1 VKDAN
6 IKPSLRIS
14 HIVYGRIASGNRV
27 TYLIDPSGTDEKR
40 AIPETVVLSRWR
52 KRKFPGY
59 VFSGSRLS
67 STFWRGITAAFGTDA
82 RSISKLSQEEIQQV
96 LDNKRNILKGNGFLT
111 LPNAETLHAI
121 ILISSPNRLQ
131 KMIDRHISEAHKGK
145 SGVPDLFLFARSVVD
160 KKITMGRF
168 VEVKKPEE
176 PLSKVQIEELYFM
189 NSLGFNARVLRL
201 IERVQPTKKSKA

>member
-52 KRKFPGY
+52 KRKFSGY

-67 STFWRGITAAFGTDA
+67 STFWRAIAAAFGTDA

-96 LDNKRNILKGNGFLT
+96 LDKKRNILKDNGFLT

-121 ILISSPNRLQ
+121 ILISSPDRLQ

-176 PLSKVQIEELYFM
+176 PLSKVQIEELHFM

-201 IERVQPTKKSKA
+201 IERVPPTKKSKA

>member
-1 VKDAN
+1 MKDAN

-14 HIVYGRIASGNRV
+14 HIVYGRIAVGNKV
-27 TYLIDPSGTDEKR
+27 KYLIDPSGIEDKR

-67 STFWRGITAAFGTDA
+67 STFWRAIAVAFGTDA
-82 RSISKLSQEEIQQV
+82 ISISKLSQEEIQEV
-96 LDNKRNILKGNGFLT
+96 IENKRNILKGNAFLT

-176 PLSKVQIEELYFM
+176 PLSKVQIEELHFM

>member
-1 VKDAN
+1 VKDIN

-67 STFWRGITAAFGTDA
+67 STFWRGITAAFGTDS

-160 KKITMGRF
+160 KKIAMGRF

-176 PLSKVQIEELYFM
+176 PLSKVQIDELHFM

>member
-1 VKDAN
+1 MKDTN

-14 HIVYGRIASGNRV
+14 HIVYGRISVGNKV
-27 TYLIDPSGTDEKR
+27 KYLIDPRGIDEER

-59 VFSGSRLS
+59 IFSGSRLS
-67 STFWRGITAAFGTDA
+67 STFWRAIAAAFGTDA
-82 RSISKLSQEEIQQV
+82 RLISKLSQEEIQQV
-96 LDNKRNILKGNGFLT
+96 IESKRNILKSNGFLI
-111 LPNAETLHAI
+111 LPSAETISAI
-121 ILISSPNRLQ
+121 ILISSPMRLQ

-160 KKITMGRF
+160 RKITMGRF

-176 PLSKVQIEELYFM
+176 PLSKVQKEELDFM

-201 IERVQPTKKSKA
+201 IEREKPVKNYKV

>member
-1 VKDAN
+1 M
-6 IKPSLRIS
+6 
-14 HIVYGRIASGNRV
+14 YGRIASGNRV
-27 TYLIDPSGTDEKR
+27 TYLIDSSGTDEKR

-67 STFWRGITAAFGTDA
+67 STFWRAIAAAFGTDA
-82 RSISKLSQEEIQQV
+82 RSISKLSQEQIQQV
-96 LDNKRNILKGNGFLT
+96 LENKRSILKGNGFLT
-111 LPNAETLHAI
+111 LPNAETLHAV
-121 ILISSPNRLQ
+121 ILISSTNRLQ

-176 PLSKVQIEELYFM
+176 PLSKAQIDELHFM

-201 IERVQPTKKSKA
+201 IERVHPSKKSKA

>member
-1 VKDAN
+1 VKDTN

-14 HIVYGRIASGNRV
+14 HIVYGRIAVGNRV
-27 TYLIDPSGTDEKR
+27 TYLIDPSGIGEKR

-52 KRKFPGY
+52 QRKFPGY
-59 VFSGSRLS
+59 VFSGCRLS
-67 STFWRGITAAFGTDA
+67 STFWRAIAAAFGTDA
-82 RSISKLSQEEIQQV
+82 RLISKLSQEEIQQV
-96 LDNKRNILKGNGFLT
+96 LEDKRNILKSNGFLK

-121 ILISSPNRLQ
+121 ILISLPNRLQ
-131 KMIDRHISEAHKGK
+131 RMIDRHISEAHKGK
-145 SGVPDLFLFARSVVD
+145 SGVPDLFLFAQSVAD

-176 PLSKVQIEELYFM
+176 PLSKVQNEELDFM

-201 IERVQPTKKSKA
+201 IERVQLTRKYKA

>member
-1 VKDAN
+1 MKDTN

-14 HIVYGRIASGNRV
+14 HIVYGRIAVGNKV
-27 TYLIDPSGTDEKR
+27 KYLIDSSGTGEER

-59 VFSGSRLS
+59 AFSGSRLS
-67 STFWRGITAAFGTDA
+67 STFWRAVAVAFGTDA

-96 LDNKRNILKGNGFLT
+96 LENKRSLLKSNGFLT
-111 LPNAETLHAI
+111 LPNAETLYAI
-121 ILISSPNRLQ
+121 ILISSPIRLQ
-131 KMIDRHISEAHKGK
+131 KMINRHISEAHKGK
-145 SGVPDLFLFARSVVD
+145 SGVPDLFLFALSVGN

-176 PLSKVQIEELYFM
+176 PLSKVQKEELDFM

-201 IERVQPTKKSKA
+201 IEREKPVKKYKA